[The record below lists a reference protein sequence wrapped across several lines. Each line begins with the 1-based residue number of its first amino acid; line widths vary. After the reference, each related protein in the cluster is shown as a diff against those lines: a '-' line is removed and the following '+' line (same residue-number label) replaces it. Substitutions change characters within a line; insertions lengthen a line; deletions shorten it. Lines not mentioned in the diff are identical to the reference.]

1 MDDTSSGSTL
11 GRRLRELRKQNG
23 WSLREVAARSGVNH
37 GYLSQLERG
46 EVTQPA
52 PAMLHKLAR
61 GYEEP
66 FIVLMQWADYVN
78 EDSPAG
84 QERLS
89 ANQVRALKY
98 LGDEVSDDELE
109 AIKSILEVLRNR
121 RATFS
126 KEAESLDSDLSLEV
140 RQEIRAQAVRLL
152 RRSDA
157 IGVFPTPL
165 EQVMEIAGLVAA
177 GEILLDDNERRSLRK
192 KFGGL
197 VDLVLQ
203 KLQGV
208 IHFRARE
215 VWVQSELHEMKKRF
229 VVAHEIGHD
238 VLPWQHDLFAY
249 LDDEQRLRQDVRISY
264 EREANQAAIELL
276 AQGDLLRKHA
286 DDSELS
292 TQLFLDLSSQF
303 GISIQGAS
311 RRIVEET
318 RQDAALAIRF
328 RKGGYVGP
336 PHLYSSRSFSNRFG
350 WRMLPGEAEEAARTA
365 RRTGVISG
373 FYVAD
378 LGQTFVEMNAD
389 SIDIWHAV
397 ITLFTPSK
405 NKRSLRR
412 LGSSIIVPIR

>member
-1 MDDTSSGSTL
+1 MGETSSGSSL
-11 GRRLRELRKQNG
+11 GKRLRELRKQNG
-23 WSLREVAARSGVNH
+23 WSLREVATRSGVNH

-84 QERLS
+84 QQRLS

-126 KEAESLDSDLSLEV
+126 KEAESLDSELGREV
-140 RQEIRAQAVRLL
+140 RKEIRAQIVKLL
-152 RRSDA
+152 LRSDA

-165 EQVMEIAGLVAA
+165 EQVMQIAGLGAA

-192 KFGGL
+192 TFGGL

-203 KLQGV
+203 KLQGA
-208 IHFRARE
+208 IHIGARE

-249 LDDEQRLRQDVRISY
+249 LDNEQRLSQNVRINY

-276 AQGDLLRKHA
+276 AQGDLLREHA
-286 DDSELS
+286 DDSAL
-292 TQLFLDLSSQF
+292 TLQLFMDLSSQF
-303 GISIQGAS
+303 GISIQGTS
-311 RRIVEET
+311 RRIVEES

-328 RKGGYVGP
+328 RKSGYVGP
-336 PHLYSSRSFSNRFG
+336 PHFYCSESFSNRFG

-365 RRTGVISG
+365 RTTGEITS
-373 FYVAD
+373 FFTAD
-378 LGQTFVEMNAD
+378 LGKTFAEMNAD
-389 SIDIWHAV
+389 SIDTWHAV
-397 ITLFTPSK
+397 IALFTPSRY
-405 NKRSLRR
+405 KRSLRR
-412 LGSSIIVPIR
+412 LRPPGLTLG